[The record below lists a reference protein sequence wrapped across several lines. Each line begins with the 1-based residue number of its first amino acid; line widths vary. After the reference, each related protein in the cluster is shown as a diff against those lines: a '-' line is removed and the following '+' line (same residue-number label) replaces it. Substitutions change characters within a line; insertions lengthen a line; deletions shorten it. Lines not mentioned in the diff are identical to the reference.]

1 MSMHPAPLA
10 CFYSATLA
18 CFCSAVD
25 TEIRKV
31 RADRVSNVGRSKV
44 RVVFF
49 RHARIGVTEL
59 GGDDA

>member
-25 TEIRKV
+25 TGAENAWNAWQYTDQSGRRRPLSDLRDQSKIIR
-31 RADRVSNVGRSKV
+31 R
-44 RVVFF
+44 F
-49 RHARIGVTEL
+49 
-59 GGDDA
+59 